1 MKTYEEILKS
11 MLDNVSDELDK
22 REGSIIYTALAPC
35 AAVLAQMYVDM
46 ELERQLA
53 FASTSSGDY
62 LDMLVGEV
70 AIARIS
76 AIKAQRKATFT
87 DGSGIPFNIDLGSR
101 FGIENISFKAISKIA
116 DGEFIL
122 ECETDGEVG
131 NILSVNLLPID
142 NISGLGTATLTNEFI
157 VYGADEE
164 TDEALYNRYKLKVQE
179 PITSGNA
186 NQYRH
191 WAFEVAGVGSAK
203 VFPLWNGAGTVK
215 VVIADTEK
223 KPAPLAL
230 CNDVYSH
237 IENVR
242 PIGATVT
249 VVSATAKNITISVSI
264 TIASGFV
271 LNGIKTAFEEV
282 VNEYFKSIALDVSY
296 ISYPKIGA
304 LLLAT
309 DGVLDYTGLTIN
321 GGTTNISLA
330 DSDTPVLVSCE
341 VN

>member
-122 ECETDGEVG
+122 ECETDGEAG

-164 TDEALYNRYKLKVQE
+164 TDEALYAQRPQE
-179 PITSGNA
+179 G
-186 NQYRH
+186 
-191 WAFEVAGVGSAK
+191 
-203 VFPLWNGAGTVK
+203 GARRR
-215 VVIADTEK
+215 
-223 KPAPLAL
+223 
-230 CNDVYSH
+230 
-237 IENVR
+237 R
-242 PIGATVT
+242 P
-249 VVSATAKNITISVSI
+249 
-264 TIASGFV
+264 
-271 LNGIKTAFEEV
+271 
-282 VNEYFKSIALDVSY
+282 
-296 ISYPKIGA
+296 
-304 LLLAT
+304 
-309 DGVLDYTGLTIN
+309 
-321 GGTTNISLA
+321 
-330 DSDTPVLVSCE
+330 
-341 VN
+341 